1 MASVDTTSKKKRANK
16 RKAPVTD
23 NIVDNTVDHTPCVDS
38 VPLPPCQESV
48 PAPPAPPSPPMAPAP
63 MAPAPATPT
72 HTSTPAPLAM
82 CSSVDASTTE
92 HSAAKACLSYS
103 IPRESAHDI
112 YNSLVEPTKPSMDTS
127 ITKHST
133 AKACLSYSME
143 ESPQDMMNSIIEFCR
158 PTVDTD
164 NAPPAQKKT
173 KKPRV
178 HQPQINVFVVCDGI
192 TMDTRMKDSPPPMS
206 EITSDGYNHFIA
218 YHAKMCSATFDEYMA
233 HMAAVRKNRVAFV
246 KHVQSRGVINVPNT
260 IFKYTSFLKTQPD
273 ELFMPLINKMWAIT
287 NAGNTQDL
295 SDVPKPSFVIGDDL
309 TGNIVQALINE
320 FARRGLSSSPCIG
333 LVKPKTPDSVY
344 IGPADHLHYKL
355 AGCPLACTTQMH
367 VRDKPSTDEMYQFTK
382 PYGYMPLG

>member
-1 MASVDTTSKKKRANK
+1 MASVDTTSKKKRTNK

-23 NIVDNTVDHTPCVDS
+23 NIVDNIADNTPCVDS

-63 MAPAPATPT
+63 MAPAPVAPAPVTPT
-72 HTSTPAPLAM
+72 HTSIPAPLLPSSQAM

-92 HSAAKACLSYS
+92 HSAAKACLTYDAADNMQ
-103 IPRESAHDI
+103 RESAHDI
-112 YNSLVEPTKPSMDTS
+112 YNSLLDMVKPG
-127 ITKHST
+127 
-133 AKACLSYSME
+133 
-143 ESPQDMMNSIIEFCR
+143 
-158 PTVDTD
+158 VDTAD
-164 NAPPAQKKT
+164 NAPQAQKKT

-192 TMDTRMKDSPPPMS
+192 TMDTRMKESPPPMS

-233 HMAAVRKNRVAFV
+233 HMAVVRKNRVAFV

-287 NAGNTQDL
+287 NAGNTQNL

-309 TGNIVQALINE
+309 TGNIVQALIDE